1 MAVRPLVAFCVLS
14 ILWSSAAG
22 AAGILPAPAGMG
34 EGDLVEYRTTR
45 LDHAGARDDPAAWP
59 AFRATLRDASDGR
72 ATFEIKASDLRAIH
86 VFHESYDLATREGT
100 TPGRHA
106 VFFVTQA
113 DVAAGLAWIGDRPAT
128 YVGLTPA
135 GHQFAAGGASY
146 YYDVDTGY
154 LDRVE
159 ALDHATVTLRVH

>member
-1 MAVRPLVAFCVLS
+1 MAVRPLVTFCALS
-14 ILWSSAAG
+14 ILWASAPG
-22 AAGILPAPAGMG
+22 AAGLLPASGGMA
-34 EGDLVEYRTTR
+34 EGDLVEYGTTR
-45 LDHAGARDDPAAWP
+45 LDHAGARDDPTAWP
-59 AFRATLRDASDGR
+59 AFHATLRDVSNGR

-106 VFFVTQA
+106 VLFVTPG

-135 GHQFAAGGASY
+135 GHQFTAGGANY
-146 YYDVDTGY
+146 YYDADTGY
-154 LDRVE
+154 LHRAEDFDR
-159 ALDHATVTLRVH
+159 ATVTLRVP